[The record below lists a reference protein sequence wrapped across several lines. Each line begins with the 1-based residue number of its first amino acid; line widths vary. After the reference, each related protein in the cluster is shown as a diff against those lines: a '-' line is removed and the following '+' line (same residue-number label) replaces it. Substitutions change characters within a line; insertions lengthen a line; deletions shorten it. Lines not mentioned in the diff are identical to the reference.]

1 MRNQL
6 ALPAALAA
14 GAALALA
21 AGAQT
26 PQPPQPPRAP
36 PAQTRGGPAS
46 TTLNYVPGVG
56 DLMNLLVQPRHAKLG
71 LALHAGN
78 WDLAA
83 YAHKE
88 MAQAFHTVATVQ
100 PKYMKFTVAEM
111 IESTTSE
118 PMRNLDDA
126 IRARDAKRAAAAFAD
141 LTDGCNSCHTALDHA
156 FVVIKVPEASSF
168 PNQEFNAP

>member
-1 MRNQL
+1 MRSKL
-6 ALPAALAA
+6 ILPAALAA

-21 AGAQT
+21 AMAQT
-26 PQPPQPPRAP
+26 PQSPPDPQSP
-36 PAQTRGGPAS
+36 QTRGGPAS

-56 DLMNLLVQPRHAKLG
+56 DLMNLVVQPRHARLG
-71 LALHAGN
+71 LARHAGN

-88 MAQAFHTVATVQ
+88 MAQAFRTVATVQ

-111 IESTTSE
+111 IDSTTGE
-118 PMRNLDDA
+118 PMRSLDDA

-141 LTDGCNSCHTALDHA
+141 LTDGCNSCHTALNHG

-168 PNQEFNAP
+168 PNQEFKAP

>member
-1 MRNQL
+1 MTMRITITI
-6 ALPAALAA
+6 AAALAA
-14 GAALALA
+14 IAAAAL
-21 AGAQT
+21 GTDAQT
-26 PQPPQPPRAP
+26 PP
-36 PAQTRGGPAS
+36 TRGGPAS

-71 LALHAGN
+71 LALKAGN
-78 WDLAA
+78 WELAA

-88 MAQAFHTVATVQ
+88 LAQAFHTVATVQ

-111 IESTTSE
+111 IESTTSDA
-118 PMRNLDDA
+118 MRHLDDA
-126 IRARDAKRAAAAFAD
+126 IRARDPKRATEAFAD
-141 LTDGCNSCHTALDHA
+141 LTDGCNSCHTALDRA